1 MLDVRNQI
9 RESGVLDVALELE
22 YASMAENEGI
32 PMSEDA
38 KVVPADP
45 RVMFAAER
53 TEMAAL
59 RVGLAIDRTTLAWIR
74 TTLTMSSFG
83 LGMIG
88 FFRSI
93 RERAETPESI
103 RLHEGAIHF
112 GVVLV
117 VMGVVASVMVAV
129 SHLSMLRRLR
139 AGETPVP
146 AAWPRS
152 ITISLLLALLAVGGL
167 WVVFAK

>member
-1 MLDVRNQI
+1 
-9 RESGVLDVALELE
+9 
-22 YASMAENEGI
+22 
-32 PMSEDA
+32 MSEDS
-38 KVVPADP
+38 KVDATGP
-45 RVMFAAER
+45 RVPFAEER

-74 TTLTMSSFG
+74 TTLGMSSFG

-88 FFRSI
+88 FFRSV
-93 RERAETPESI
+93 REHAETPESI
-103 RLHEGAIHF
+103 RLHEGAIQF

-117 VMGVVASVMVAV
+117 VLGLVATVLVAI
-129 SHLSMLRRLR
+129 SHLSMLRKLR

-146 AAWPRS
+146 AAWPLS

-167 WVVFAK
+167 WFVFSK